1 MNMQSEHGNLN
12 GSATLY
18 LLIGEMKSDVRHLA
32 NGLSEVAEKVD
43 KLERNA
49 RRRIIPIPV
58 PKGWM
63 SSLTLKDM
71 GGFIFGA
78 TILMLAIA
86 GKWGLIGDV
95 ARGFGR

>member
-1 MNMQSEHGNLN
+1 MNMQSEQGNLN
-12 GSATLY
+12 GYPTLY
-18 LLIGEMKSDVRHLA
+18 LMVGELRQGQKHLET
-32 NGLSEVAEKVD
+32 GLHVLNEKVD

-49 RRRIIPIPV
+49 RRKIIPV

-71 GGFIFGA
+71 SGLIFGA
-78 TILMLAIA
+78 TILFLAIA

-95 ARGFGR
+95 ARSFGR